1 MSTEEYEALAA
12 ESEYAAWTLMN
23 GYALN
28 HAAVAVHRLVPSAVN
43 VISSPDVHATGLNTL
58 VGVNEFVSSSFELC
72 EVSRPSAGAAAA
84 AADRFSE
91 DAFSRIS
98 PDGGLRQSST
108 AADLIERA
116 LFSEVEGEFRTM
128 QIPAGYLEF
137 VERRSLVGGVG
148 ALWSPSELC
157 AEYLLRWGG
166 ASDPWLESAWFQT
179 LTLEYEFRF
188 QNVSF
193 KLNLHH
199 YT

>member
-28 HAAVAVHRLVPSAVN
+28 HAGIAVHRLVPSAVN

-58 VGVNEFVSSSFELC
+58 VGVNEFVSSSAFELC
-72 EVSRPSAGAAAA
+72 KVSRPSAAAAAA

-91 DAFSRIS
+91 DGWSSIS

-116 LFSEVEGEFRTM
+116 LFSEVDGEFRTM

-137 VERRSLVGGVG
+137 VERRSLVDGVG
-148 ALWSPSELC
+148 ALWSSSELG
-157 AEYLLRWGG
+157 AEYLLRDGFCEGNADKIFEVGLWYK
-166 ASDPWLESAWFQT
+166 S
-179 LTLEYEFRF
+179 
-188 QNVSF
+188 
-193 KLNLHH
+193 
-199 YT
+199 